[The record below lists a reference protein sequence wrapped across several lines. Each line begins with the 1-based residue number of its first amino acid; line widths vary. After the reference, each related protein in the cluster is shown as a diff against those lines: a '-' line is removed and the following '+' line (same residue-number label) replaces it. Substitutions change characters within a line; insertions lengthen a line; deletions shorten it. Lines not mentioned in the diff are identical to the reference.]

1 MQNICVFC
9 GSSKG
14 KKEIYL
20 TQAKKLGAALATQGK
35 TLVYGGGNV
44 GLMGAIADEVM
55 TGGGKAIGVIPEF
68 LMSKEVGH
76 SGLTDLI
83 VVDSMH
89 TRKRKMA
96 ELADAFIA
104 MPGGFGTLEELA
116 EILTWVQI
124 EIIKKPIALLNIDG
138 YYDLL
143 LKQMDHMVEEGFLKA
158 QNRSLL
164 LNITDADQIL
174 HALESFEFSDY
185 SVWSDLDKT

>member
-14 KKEIYL
+14 NKEVYI
-20 TQAKKLGAALATQGK
+20 TQAKKLGAAMAQTGK

-44 GLMGAIADEVM
+44 GLMGAIADEIM
-55 TGGGKAIGVIPEF
+55 TGGGNAIGVIPEF

-174 HALESFEFSDY
+174 QALESYEFSDY
-185 SVWSDLDKT
+185 SVWNDLDKT